1 MTKDKAL
8 KLALE
13 ALEDMNCGW
22 KYIRESH
29 GDLYG
34 VGWDRSQ
41 EKADDAIKALRQALD
56 QSPDTTKMIDK
67 DFALNVA
74 LEALHNFANDESVDG
89 WKAIDAISVVRKALA
104 QPEQEPVNN
113 QIMFKRLE
121 AYEFAIKEYED
132 ALKAAFPEG
141 ATGEAFH
148 HWNAARKHGGR
159 PYLAYEQKERPEMDA
174 DMREMQQ
181 EIDGLLKANMEL
193 QADADAWRNFKSK
206 TLLMRTKK

>member
-1 MTKDKAL
+1 MTKDEAM

-13 ALEDMNCGW
+13 ALIAAKTNHGVMLMSDPPQEAW
-22 KYIRESH
+22 KFNQV
-29 GDLYG
+29 DLKIF
-34 VGWDRSQ
+34 RA
-41 EKADDAIKALRQALD
+41 EEALRQ
-56 QSPDTTKMIDK
+56 
-67 DFALNVA
+67 
-74 LEALHNFANDESVDG
+74 
-89 WKAIDAISVVRKALA
+89 ALA